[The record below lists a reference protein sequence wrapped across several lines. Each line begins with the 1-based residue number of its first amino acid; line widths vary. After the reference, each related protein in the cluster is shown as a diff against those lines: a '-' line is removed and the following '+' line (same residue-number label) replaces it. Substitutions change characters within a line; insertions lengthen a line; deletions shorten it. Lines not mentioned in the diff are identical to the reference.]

1 MNGKEIEKRIESLE
15 HILLSLSE
23 LYIITTKVLTKNSTL
38 TTQERND
45 IDESITALADAVAV
59 SIMSKK

>member
-23 LYIITTKVLTKNSTL
+23 LYIITTKVLTKHSTL